1 MDKLTLKLDDL
12 RVDGFEVL
20 PSDEARGGTVKG
32 AEVAITWYTQCQ
44 QDTCWNGSCG
54 TGSPCRQCP

>member
-1 MDKLTLKLDDL
+1 MEKLRLKLDDL

-20 PSDEARGGTVKG
+20 PPDEAREGTVKG
-32 AEVAITWYTQCQ
+32 AEVVITAYTQCQ

-54 TGSPCRQCP
+54 TGVPCRQCP